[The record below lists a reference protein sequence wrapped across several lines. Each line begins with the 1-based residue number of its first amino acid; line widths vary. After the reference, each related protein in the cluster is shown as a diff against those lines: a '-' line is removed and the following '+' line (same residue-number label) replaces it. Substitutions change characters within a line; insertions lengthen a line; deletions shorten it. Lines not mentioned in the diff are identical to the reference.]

1 MKKITLATRGS
12 KLALVQ
18 ANMIKNTLE
27 EKGVKVNLIEV
38 STKGDIDQ
46 TSPINQ
52 IGGRGLFV
60 TGIEKYL
67 LDGRANIA
75 VHSGKDLPYKLMEG
89 LTIAG
94 VPKAADSRDC
104 LLICKNKKLEANAL
118 IGTGSPRRITECEKF
133 YPKAKYESIRGNVDT
148 RLNKL
153 RKGLYDGIILA
164 KAGLDRLNVDLSD
177 FDVKVFQTDE
187 FLPSACQGIM
197 AVECR
202 ENDKDIINLLHS
214 ISDEISSKRFEV
226 ERYMLGLM
234 QADCSVALGAYSEI
248 DGDMIKISALYNG
261 KKANRAGLFNDYKI
275 LCKEIKEELY
285 G

>member
-75 VHSGKDLPYKLMEG
+75 VHSGKDLPYKLMDG

-104 LLICKNKKLEANAL
+104 LLTCKNKKLEANAL
-118 IGTGSPRRITECEKF
+118 IGTGSPRRIIECRKF
-133 YPKAKYESIRGNVDT
+133 YPNAKYESIRGNVDT
-148 RLNKL
+148 RLDKL
-153 RKGLYDGIILA
+153 RSGLYDAIILA
-164 KAGLDRLNVDLSD
+164 KAGLDRLNADLSD
-177 FDVKVFQTDE
+177 FDVRIFEPDE
-187 FLPSACQGIM
+187 FIPSACQGIM

-234 QADCSVALGAYSEI
+234 QADCSVALGVHTQLN
-248 DGDMIKISALYNG
+248 GDLINITALYNS
-261 KKANRAGLFNDYKI
+261 KKASRTGLFADYKI
-275 LCKEIKEELY
+275 LCSKIKEEIY

>member
-1 MKKITLATRGS
+1 MMNINLATRGS

-18 ANMIKNTLE
+18 ANMIKNALE
-27 EKGVKVNLIEV
+27 DKGAAVNLIEV
-38 STKGDIDQ
+38 TTKGDRDQ

-67 LDGRANIA
+67 LDGSADIA
-75 VHSGKDLPYKLMEG
+75 AHSGKDLPYSLMND

-104 LLICKNKKLEANAL
+104 LIARKGDCLKSNAR
-118 IGTGSPRRITECEKF
+118 IGTGSPRRIIECRKF
-133 YPKAKYESIRGNVDT
+133 YPNANYESIRGNVDT
-148 RLNKL
+148 RLDKL
-153 RKGLYDGIILA
+153 RNGLYDAILLA
-164 KAGLDRLNVDLSD
+164 KAGLDRLDADLSD
-177 FDVKVFQTDE
+177 FDVRIFEPDE
-187 FLPSACQGIM
+187 FIPSACQGIM

-202 ENDKDIINLLHS
+202 ENDRDIVELLQS
-214 ISDEISSKRFEV
+214 ISDEKSAKRFEI

-248 DGDMIKISALYNG
+248 DGDKIQISALYNG
-261 KKANRAGLFNDYKI
+261 KKAKRQGAFDDYKMI
-275 LCKEIKEELY
+275 CKEIKEELY

>member
-1 MKKITLATRGS
+1 MMNINLASRGS

-18 ANMIKNTLE
+18 ANMIKNALE
-27 EKGVKVNLIEV
+27 DKGASVNLIEV
-38 STKGDIDQ
+38 TTKGDSDQ

-67 LDGRANIA
+67 LDGSADIA
-75 VHSGKDLPYKLMEG
+75 VHSGKDLPYSLMDG

-104 LLICKNKKLEANAL
+104 LITCKNKKLENDAV
-118 IGTGSPRRITECEKF
+118 IGTGSPRRIMECRKF
-133 YPKAKYESIRGNVDT
+133 YPNAKYESIRGNVDT
-148 RLNKL
+148 RLDKL
-153 RKGLYDGIILA
+153 RGGLYDAIILA
-164 KAGLDRLNVDLSD
+164 KAGLDRLNADLSD
-177 FDVKVFQTDE
+177 FDVRIFEPDE
-187 FLPSACQGIM
+187 FIPSACQGIM

-202 ENDKDIINLLHS
+202 ENDRDIVELLKS
-214 ISDEISSKRFEV
+214 ISDEKSAKRFEV

-234 QADCSVALGAYSEI
+234 QADCSAPLGAYCEI
-248 DGDMIKISALYNG
+248 DGDRIQISALYNG
-261 KKANRAGLFNDYKI
+261 KKAKRQGIFCDYKMI
-275 LCKEIKEELY
+275 CKEIKEELY

>member
-1 MKKITLATRGS
+1 MNINLATRGS

-18 ANMIKNTLE
+18 AGIIKNALA

-38 STKGDIDQ
+38 STKGDIDR

-67 LDGRANIA
+67 FDGRADIA
-75 VHSGKDLPYKLMEG
+75 VHSGKDLPYKLIEG

-104 LLICKNKKLEANAL
+104 LIVRKGEYLKENSV
-118 IGTGSPRRITECEKF
+118 IGTGSPRRIVECKKF
-133 YPKAKYESIRGNVDT
+133 YPNARYESIRGNVDT

-153 RKGLYDGIILA
+153 CDGLYDGIILA
-164 KAGLDRLNVDLSD
+164 KAGLDRLNVDLYD
-177 FDVKVFQTDE
+177 FDVRIFEPDE

-202 ENDKDIINLLHS
+202 ENNKDIVELLHS
-214 ISDEISSKRFEV
+214 ISDEKSSKRFEA

-234 QADCSVALGAYSEI
+234 QADCSMALGAYSNI
-248 DGDMIKISALYNG
+248 DGDMLKITALYNG
-261 KKANRAGLFNDYKI
+261 KRASRTGSFADYRL
-275 LCKEIKEELY
+275 LCEEIKEEIY

>member
-1 MKKITLATRGS
+1 MNINLATRGS
-12 KLALVQ
+12 RLALVQ
-18 ANMIKNTLE
+18 AGIIKNALE

-38 STKGDIDQ
+38 STKGDIDR

-67 LDGRANIA
+67 FDGRADIA

-104 LLICKNKKLEANAL
+104 LIVRKGEYLKENSV
-118 IGTGSPRRITECEKF
+118 IGTGSPRRIVECKKF
-133 YPKAKYESIRGNVDT
+133 YPNARYESIRGNVDT

-153 RKGLYDGIILA
+153 CDGLYDGIILA

-177 FDVKVFQTDE
+177 FDVRIFEPDE

-202 ENDKDIINLLHS
+202 ENKKDIVELLHS
-214 ISDEISSKRFEV
+214 ISDEKSSKRFEA

-234 QADCSVALGAYSEI
+234 QADCSMALGAYSNI
-248 DGDMIKISALYNG
+248 DSDMLKITALYNG
-261 KKANRAGLFNDYKI
+261 KRASRTGSFADYRL
-275 LCKEIKEELY
+275 LCEEIKEEIY